1 MAQSGEKS
9 SLVSKGRKGQVGH
22 FSEKEFCGVGMT
34 FAFKNTFYGNDR
46 QNTESKKYT
55 GYDNKKE
62 KENYEHYTWGLAFK
76 FLMCSLLTFLQLSNI
91 ILKRPQLR
99 DLTLKHW

>member
-9 SLVSKGRKGQVGH
+9 SSVSKGRKGQVGH

-34 FAFKNTFYGNDR
+34 FTFKNTFYDND

-55 GYDNKKE
+55 GNDNKKE
-62 KENYEHYTWGLAFK
+62 KKENYEHYTQELAFK
-76 FLMCSLLTFLQLSNI
+76 FLMCSLLTFLQLPNI

-99 DLTLKHW
+99 DLTIKHW